1 MFSKSSKSPKP
12 GSPMSATGAK
22 HTPFSLIGSDV
33 TISGNLSASVDL
45 HVDGVVEGDIT
56 CAALVQGPDSRI
68 SGHVTAQSARLAG
81 LVDGSIAAEEL
92 VVESTAR
99 ITGDVRYER
108 ITIAPGSRIEGHFTH
123 KDNAPVAELKLIANE
138 SA

>member
-1 MFSKSSKSPKP
+1 MFSKSSKSPRP

-22 HTPFSLIGSDV
+22 HTPFSLIGGDV

-45 HVDGVVEGDIT
+45 HVDGVVEGDIS

-68 SGHVTAQSARLAG
+68 CGHVTAQSARLAG
-81 LVDGSIAAEEL
+81 LVDGSITAEEL

-108 ITIAPGSRIEGHFTH
+108 ITIEPGSRIEGHFTH

>member
-1 MFSKSSKSPKP
+1 MK
-12 GSPMSATGAK
+12 
-22 HTPFSLIGSDV
+22 
-33 TISGNLSASVDL
+33 ASVSLPGDRTQARREEHRKAL
-45 HVDGVVEGDIT
+45 RLTRVIEAMTATVLQHLAERGHPTGRFFWDGLTGEFCT
-56 CAALVQGPDSRI
+56 SRLVSPLSLR
-68 SGHVTAQSARLAG
+68 SG
-81 LVDGSIAAEEL
+81 DGSITAEEL

-123 KDNAPVAELKLIANE
+123 KGSVPVAELKLIASE